1 MRRREI
7 TDGVYQRDFVG
18 SFGKTVHR
26 SLIRVVIIGMSLAGC
41 ARDSSRSDVR
51 QATVRIERIDKEF
64 DLASVVKRVAIDNPW
79 GEINIRSRD
88 EREIGIHAVIQH
100 LPPKFAN
107 VEFNTHREGDTLHI
121 DVIVS
126 GATASS
132 DRASAG
138 ARADI
143 AVYLPTDLA
152 LKLSTRDSRIFATR
166 RAAPIEAT
174 TDSGE
179 IHASSLG
186 QLTLNSNT
194 GQIRA
199 MAIGKDWQG
208 PSEIVTASGRI
219 VLLVP
224 TFGNVTLNADTG
236 GALSTGFGLSVH
248 PQPNGGHEAH
258 ARYGAG
264 TSSLRAH
271 STSGEI
277 VLEQL
282 VLLGDDKALP
292 EDDD

>member
-1 MRRREI
+1 MNLSLRATGNRCSVSPFRALFAI
-7 TDGVYQRDFVG
+7 AFASAYVLSGCG
-18 SFGKTVHR
+18 SNKPNHAAL
-26 SLIRVVIIGMSLAGC
+26 SASEA
-41 ARDSSRSDVR
+41 
-51 QATVRIERIDKEF
+51 RIERLDKAF
-64 DLASVVKRVAIDNPW
+64 DLDADIKRVAIDNPW
-79 GEINIRSRD
+79 GEINVRSRD
-88 EREIGIHAVIQH
+88 EREVGVHAVIQH

-107 VEFNTHREGDTLHI
+107 VEFKTHSEGDTFYL
-121 DVIVS
+121 DVAVD
-126 GATASS
+126 GATATT

-152 LKLSTRDSRIFATR
+152 LKLSTRDARIFATR
-166 RAAPIEAT
+166 RTGAIEAT
-174 TDSGE
+174 SDSGE
-179 IHASSLG
+179 IHASSLAR
-186 QLTLNSNT
+186 LTLRSNS

-199 MAIGKDWQG
+199 IAIGKDWQG
-208 PSEIVTASGRI
+208 TSEIVTGSGRI

-224 TFGNVTLNADTG
+224 TFGNVALSAETG
-236 GALSTGFGLSVH
+236 GKLSSGFGLSVH
-248 PQPNGGHEAH
+248 SLPNGGHEAH
-258 ARYGAG
+258 ARYGTG

>member
-1 MRRREI
+1 MHSILTLRRA
-7 TDGVYQRDFVG
+7 GVLVAALLATACSQTPRNME
-18 SFGKTVHR
+18 TR
-26 SLIRVVIIGMSLAGC
+26 SEA
-41 ARDSSRSDVR
+41 
-51 QATVRIERIDKEF
+51 RIERTDKEV
-64 DLASVVKRVAIDNPW
+64 DLASGVTRVAIDNPW

-88 EREIGIHAVIQH
+88 EREVGIHAVIQH

-107 VEFNTHREGDTLHI
+107 VAFKTHTEGDTLHI

-126 GATASS
+126 GATATS

-143 AVYLPTDLA
+143 AVYVPTDLA

-166 RAAPIEAT
+166 RAGAIDAT

-179 IHASSLG
+179 IHASSLA
-186 QLTLNSNT
+186 QLALKSNT

-199 MAIGKDWQG
+199 VAIGKDWQG
-208 PSEIVTASGRI
+208 ASEIVTASGRI

-224 TFGNVTLNADTG
+224 TFGNVALSADTG
-236 GALSTGFGLSVH
+236 GKLSTGFGLSVH
-248 PQPNGGHEAH
+248 SLPNGGHEAH

-282 VLLGDDKALP
+282 VLLGDDKTLP

>member
-1 MRRREI
+1 MHSILTLRRIGVLVFALFATACSQTPQSANQR
-7 TDGVYQRDFVG
+7 TD
-18 SFGKTVHR
+18 
-26 SLIRVVIIGMSLAGC
+26 
-41 ARDSSRSDVR
+41 
-51 QATVRIERIDKEF
+51 VRIERIDKDF
-64 DLASVVKRVAIDNPW
+64 DLATDIKRIAIDNPW

-88 EREIGIHAVIQH
+88 EREIGIHTVIQH

-107 VEFNTHREGDTLHI
+107 VDFKTRRDGDTLHI
-121 DVIVS
+121 DVVVA
-126 GATASS
+126 GANATD

-138 ARADI
+138 ARADL

-166 RAAPIEAT
+166 RAGSIEAT
-174 TDSGE
+174 SDSGE

-186 QLTLNSNT
+186 QLTLKSNT

-199 MAIGKDWQG
+199 IAIGKDWQG
-208 PSEIVTASGRI
+208 PSEIVTGSGRI

-248 PQPNGGHEAH
+248 PLPNGGHEAH

>member
-1 MRRREI
+1 MPSINTLRRAGVLVAALLASACSQTPQHAHER
-7 TDGVYQRDFVG
+7 TD
-18 SFGKTVHR
+18 
-26 SLIRVVIIGMSLAGC
+26 
-41 ARDSSRSDVR
+41 
-51 QATVRIERIDKEF
+51 VRIERTDEEF
-64 DLASVVKRVAIDNPW
+64 DLDSGIKRVAIDNPW
-79 GEINIRSRD
+79 GEINIRGRD
-88 EREIGIHAVIQH
+88 EREVGIHAVIQH

-107 VEFNTHREGDTLHI
+107 VGFKTRREGDTLHI
-121 DVIVS
+121 DVVVA
-126 GATASS
+126 GANATM
-132 DRASAG
+132 DRESAG

-152 LKLSTRDSRIFATR
+152 LKLSTRDARIFATR
-166 RAAPIEAT
+166 RAGAIEAT

-186 QLTLNSNT
+186 QLTLESNT

-208 PSEIVTASGRI
+208 PSEVVTESGRI

-236 GALSTGFGLSVH
+236 GKLSSGFGLSVH
-248 PQPNGGHEAH
+248 SLPNGGHEAH

-282 VLLGDDKALP
+282 VLLGDDKTLP